1 MSKWEDRI
9 QNSATYAAAKKLLTR
24 FDEVDLGNAS
34 LEAIDDINR
43 AKLVIE
49 LLVDRLNNTDNRLL
63 SVSSIDNIGSYLSN
77 VSSYF
82 DNWQNTRDDT
92 YLGISYMN
100 GYIDSILSYI
110 PSLTPAMDI
119 KETRKAIAGLN
130 RSVGQYKRTAAK
142 EIDNISAKGTTAE
155 KTIDEK
161 VTEAK
166 NEFEALGVKIDELNK
181 DLKDI
186 KDSSNSI
193 STEQQL
199 SFTKSENVR
208 NEAVNKFIEDQKRT
222 IEETFSKKSDEAD
235 RITDDI
241 DKKLNAT
248 EAKAEDSLA
257 RIDELLNIAGDK
269 TLIHDYSSS
278 AKEDMEAADR
288 WRKITMFLLLAVL
301 GFSCWV
307 VYEIIHTK
315 DTSWQFLV
323 ARAFVMLFAGGI
335 AGYTATQSSEHRK
348 AQRANQRTA
357 HQLKALKPYL
367 LSIEGDVKL
376 RNEIIKTVAYRIFN
390 NEENNQVKKSKGL
403 FKSKEEAPIMSS
415 QLIELLLDLAKKIP
429 VK

>member
-9 QNSATYAAAKKLLTR
+9 QNSATYTAAKKLLAR
-24 FDEVDLGNAS
+24 LNEIDSDSMS
-34 LEAIDDINR
+34 LEAIDAINR

-49 LLVDRLNNTDNRLL
+49 LLVDRLDNTDSRLL
-63 SVSSIDNIGSYLSN
+63 SISNLDNISSHLSN
-77 VSSYF
+77 ASSCF
-82 DNWQNTRDDT
+82 DNWQNTRDDM

-100 GYIDSILSYI
+100 GYIDNILSYI
-110 PSLTPAMDI
+110 PSLTPTMDI

-130 RSVGQYKRTAAK
+130 RSVGQYKRVTTK
-142 EIDNISAKGTTAE
+142 EINDISAKGTTAE

-161 VTEAK
+161 VNEAK
-166 NEFEALGVKIDELNK
+166 EEFEALDTKVNELNK

-186 KDSSNSI
+186 KDSSNKI
-193 STEQQL
+193 SAEQQL
-199 SFTKSENVR
+199 SFTKSENIR
-208 NEAVNKFIEDQKRT
+208 NEAVNEFIKEQKRT
-222 IEETFSKKSDEAD
+222 IEEAFSKKSNEAD

-257 RIDELLNIAGDK
+257 RIDELLNMAGDK

-278 AKEDMEAADR
+278 AKEDKIAAYI
-288 WRKITMFLLLAVL
+288 WSVVTTILLLVML
-301 GFSCWV
+301 GLSCWV
-307 VYEIIHTK
+307 VYEVIQTK
-315 DTSWQFLV
+315 DASWQFLI

-390 NEENNQVKKSKGL
+390 NEEDNQVKKPKRL
-403 FKSKEEAPIMSS
+403 FRSKEEAPIMSS

>member
-9 QNSATYAAAKKLLTR
+9 QNSATYTAAKKLLAR
-24 FDEVDLGNAS
+24 LNEIDSDSMS
-34 LEAIDDINR
+34 LEAIDAINR

-49 LLVDRLNNTDNRLL
+49 LLVDRLDNTDSRLL
-63 SVSSIDNIGSYLSN
+63 SISNLDNISSHLSN
-77 VSSYF
+77 ASSCF
-82 DNWQNTRDDT
+82 DNWQNTRDDM

-100 GYIDSILSYI
+100 GYIDNILSYI
-110 PSLTPAMDI
+110 PSLTPTMDI

-130 RSVGQYKRTAAK
+130 RSVGQYKRVTTK
-142 EIDNISAKGTTAE
+142 EINNISVKGTAAE

-288 WRKITMFLLLAVL
+288 WRKITMFLLFAVL

-315 DTSWQFLV
+315 DASWQFLI

-367 LSIEGDVKL
+367 LSIEGDVEL

-390 NEENNQVKKSKGL
+390 NEENNQVKKSKKL
-403 FKSKEEAPIMSS
+403 FKSKEEASIMSS
-415 QLIELLLDLAKKIP
+415 QLIELLSDLAKKIP

>member
-9 QNSATYAAAKKLLTR
+9 QNSATYTAAKKLLAR
-24 FDEVDLGNAS
+24 FNEIDSDSMS
-34 LEAIDDINR
+34 LEAIDAINR

-49 LLVDRLNNTDNRLL
+49 LLVDRLDNTDSRLL
-63 SVSSIDNIGSYLSN
+63 SISNLDNISSHLSN
-77 VSSYF
+77 ASSCF
-82 DNWQNTRDDT
+82 DNWQNTRDDM

-100 GYIDSILSYI
+100 GYIDNILSYI
-110 PSLTPAMDI
+110 PSLTPTMDI

-130 RSVGQYKRTAAK
+130 RSVGQYKRVTTK
-142 EIDNISAKGTTAE
+142 EINNISVKGTAAE

-199 SFTKSENVR
+199 SFTKSENIR

-257 RIDELLNIAGDK
+257 RIDELLNMAGDK

-278 AKEDMEAADR
+278 AKEDKIAAYV
-288 WRKITMFLLLAVL
+288 WSVITTILLLIML

-315 DTSWQFLV
+315 DASWQFLI

-376 RNEIIKTVAYRIFN
+376 RNEIIKTVAYQIFN
-390 NEENNQVKKSKGL
+390 NEENNQIKKPKRL
-403 FKSKEEAPIMSS
+403 FRSKEEAPIMSS
-415 QLIELLLDLAKKIP
+415 QLIELLLTLAKKDL

>member
-248 EAKAEDSLA
+248 EAKAKDSLA

-288 WRKITMFLLLAVL
+288 WRKITMFLLFAVL

>member
-1 MSKWEDRI
+1 
-9 QNSATYAAAKKLLTR
+9 
-24 FDEVDLGNAS
+24 
-34 LEAIDDINR
+34 
-43 AKLVIE
+43 
-49 LLVDRLNNTDNRLL
+49 
-63 SVSSIDNIGSYLSN
+63 
-77 VSSYF
+77 
-82 DNWQNTRDDT
+82 
-92 YLGISYMN
+92 
-100 GYIDSILSYI
+100 
-110 PSLTPAMDI
+110 MDI

-130 RSVGQYKRTAAK
+130 RSVGQYKRVAAK
-142 EIDNISAKGTTAE
+142 EINSISAKGAASE

-166 NEFEALGVKIDELNK
+166 NEFETLGAKVAELNK

-186 KDSSNSI
+186 KDSSNKI
-193 STEQQL
+193 SAEQQL

-208 NEAVNKFIEDQKRT
+208 NEMVNKFIEEQKRT
-222 IEETFSKKSDEAD
+222 IEETFSKKSNEAD

-248 EAKAEDSLA
+248 EAKAGDSLA

-278 AKEDMEAADR
+278 AKEDMEAADK
-288 WRKITMFLLLAVL
+288 WRKITTLLLFVVL
-301 GFSCWV
+301 IFSFWV
-307 VYEIIHTK
+307 VCEVIDTK
-315 DTSWQFLV
+315 DVSWQLLV
-323 ARAFVMLFAGGI
+323 ARAFVMLFAGGV

>member
-9 QNSATYAAAKKLLTR
+9 QNSATYTAAKKLLAR
-24 FDEVDLGNAS
+24 FNEIDSDSMS
-34 LEAIDDINR
+34 LEAIDAINR

-49 LLVDRLNNTDNRLL
+49 LLVDRLDNTDSRLL
-63 SVSSIDNIGSYLSN
+63 SISNLDNISSHLSN
-77 VSSYF
+77 ASSCF
-82 DNWQNTRDDT
+82 DNWQNTRDDM

-100 GYIDSILSYI
+100 GYIDNILSYI
-110 PSLTPAMDI
+110 PSLTPTMDI

-130 RSVGQYKRTAAK
+130 RSVGQYKRVTTK
-142 EIDNISAKGTTAE
+142 EINNISVKGTAAE

-199 SFTKSENVR
+199 SFTKSENIR

-257 RIDELLNIAGDK
+257 RIDELLNMAGDK

-278 AKEDMEAADR
+278 AKEDKIAAYV
-288 WRKITMFLLLAVL
+288 WSVITTILLLIML

-315 DTSWQFLV
+315 DASWQFLI

-367 LSIEGDVKL
+367 LSIEGDVEL

-390 NEENNQVKKSKGL
+390 NEENNQVKKSKKL

-415 QLIELLLDLAKKIP
+415 QLIELLSDLAKKIP

>member
-9 QNSATYAAAKKLLTR
+9 QNSATYTAAKKLLAR
-24 FDEVDLGNAS
+24 LNEIDSDSMS
-34 LEAIDDINR
+34 LEAIDAINR

-49 LLVDRLNNTDNRLL
+49 LLVDRLDNTDSRLL
-63 SVSSIDNIGSYLSN
+63 SISNLDNISSHLSN
-77 VSSYF
+77 ASSCF
-82 DNWQNTRDDT
+82 DNWQNTRDDM

-100 GYIDSILSYI
+100 GYIDNILSYI
-110 PSLTPAMDI
+110 PSLTPTMDI
-119 KETRKAIAGLN
+119 KEARKAIAGLN

-142 EIDNISAKGTTAE
+142 EINNISVKGTAAE

-199 SFTKSENVR
+199 SFTKSENIR

-257 RIDELLNIAGDK
+257 RIDELLNMAGDK

-278 AKEDMEAADR
+278 AKEDKIAAYV
-288 WRKITMFLLLAVL
+288 WSVITTILLLIML

-315 DTSWQFLV
+315 DASWQFLI

-390 NEENNQVKKSKGL
+390 NEEDNQVKKPKRL
-403 FKSKEEAPIMSS
+403 FRSKEEAPIMSS
-415 QLIELLLDLAKKIP
+415 QLIELLLTLAKKDL

>member
-9 QNSATYAAAKKLLTR
+9 QNSATYTAAKKLLTR
-24 FDEVDLGNAS
+24 FDEVDLGNVS

-49 LLVDRLNNTDNRLL
+49 LLIDRLNNTDDRLISISNLDNINNYL
-63 SVSSIDNIGSYLSN
+63 SGVSSC
-77 VSSYF
+77 F
-82 DNWQNTRDDT
+82 DNWQNYRNDA
-92 YLGISYMN
+92 YLDISYMN
-100 GYIDSILSYI
+100 GYIDNILSYI

-130 RSVGQYKRTAAK
+130 RSVGQYKRVAAK
-142 EIDNISAKGTTAE
+142 EINSISAKGAASE

-166 NEFEALGVKIDELNK
+166 NEFETLGAKVAELNK

-186 KDSSNSI
+186 KDSSNKI
-193 STEQQL
+193 SAEQQL

-208 NEAVNKFIEDQKRT
+208 NEMVNKFIEEQKRT
-222 IEETFSKKSDEAD
+222 IEETFSKKSNEAD

-278 AKEDMEAADR
+278 AKEDMEAADK
-288 WRKITMFLLLAVL
+288 WRKITTLLLFVVL
-301 GFSCWV
+301 IFSFWV
-307 VYEIIHTK
+307 VCEVIDTK
-315 DTSWQFLV
+315 DVS
-323 ARAFVMLFAGGI
+323 
-335 AGYTATQSSEHRK
+335 
-348 AQRANQRTA
+348 
-357 HQLKALKPYL
+357 
-367 LSIEGDVKL
+367 
-376 RNEIIKTVAYRIFN
+376 
-390 NEENNQVKKSKGL
+390 
-403 FKSKEEAPIMSS
+403 
-415 QLIELLLDLAKKIP
+415 
-429 VK
+429 

>member
-9 QNSATYAAAKKLLTR
+9 QNSATYTAAKKLLAR
-24 FDEVDLGNAS
+24 FNEIDSDSMS
-34 LEAIDDINR
+34 LEAIDAINR

-49 LLVDRLNNTDNRLL
+49 LLVDRLDNTDSRLL
-63 SVSSIDNIGSYLSN
+63 SISNLDNISSHLSN
-77 VSSYF
+77 ASSCF
-82 DNWQNTRDDT
+82 DNWQNTRDDM

-100 GYIDSILSYI
+100 GYIDNILSYI
-110 PSLTPAMDI
+110 PSLTPTMDI

-130 RSVGQYKRTAAK
+130 RSVGQYKRVTTK
-142 EIDNISAKGTTAE
+142 EINNISVKGTAAE

-199 SFTKSENVR
+199 SFTKSENIR

-257 RIDELLNIAGDK
+257 RIDELLNMAGDK

-278 AKEDMEAADR
+278 AKEDKIAAYV
-288 WRKITMFLLLAVL
+288 WSVITTILLLIML

-315 DTSWQFLV
+315 DASWQFLI

-376 RNEIIKTVAYRIFN
+376 RNEIIKTVAYQIFN
-390 NEENNQVKKSKGL
+390 NEENNQVKKTKRL

-415 QLIELLLDLAKKIP
+415 QLIELLSDLAKKIP

>member
-9 QNSATYAAAKKLLTR
+9 QNSATYTAAKKLLAR
-24 FDEVDLGNAS
+24 LNEIDSDSMS
-34 LEAIDDINR
+34 LEAIDAINR

-49 LLVDRLNNTDNRLL
+49 LLVDRLDNTDNRLL
-63 SVSSIDNIGSYLSN
+63 SVSSIDNIGSYLSS
-77 VSSYF
+77 VSSCF
-82 DNWQNTRDDT
+82 DNWQNTRDDM

-100 GYIDSILSYI
+100 GYIDNILSYI
-110 PSLTPAMDI
+110 TSLTPAMDI

-142 EIDNISAKGTTAE
+142 EIDSISAKGTTAE

-186 KDSSNSI
+186 KDSSNKI
-193 STEQQL
+193 SAEQQL

-208 NEAVNKFIEDQKRT
+208 NEAVNEFIKEQKRT
-222 IEETFSKKSDEAD
+222 IEEAFSKKSNEAD
-235 RITDDI
+235 RIADGI
-241 DKKLNAT
+241 GKKLNAT
-248 EAKAEDSLA
+248 EIEARDSLA
-257 RIDELLNIAGDK
+257 RIDELLNMAGDK

-278 AKEDMEAADR
+278 AKEDKIAAYV
-288 WRKITMFLLLAVL
+288 WSVVTTILLLVML
-301 GFSCWV
+301 GLSCWV
-307 VYEIIHTK
+307 VYEVIHIK
-315 DTSWQFLV
+315 DASWQFLI
-323 ARAFVMLFAGGI
+323 ARAFVMLFAGGV

>member
-1 MSKWEDRI
+1 MSKWEDRVH
-9 QNSATYAAAKKLLTR
+9 NSATYTAAKKLLAR

-49 LLVDRLNNTDNRLL
+49 LLVDRLSNTDDRLISISNL
-63 SVSSIDNIGSYLSN
+63 DNINNYLSSVSSC
-77 VSSYF
+77 F
-82 DNWQNTRDDT
+82 DNWQNAHDDV

-100 GYIDSILSYI
+100 GYIDGILSYI
-110 PSLTPAMDI
+110 PSLTPTMDI
-119 KETRKAIAGLN
+119 KETRKAIARLN
-130 RSVGQYKRTAAK
+130 RSVGQYKRVAAK
-142 EIDNISAKGTTAE
+142 EIDSISAKGAASE

-288 WRKITMFLLLAVL
+288 WRKITMFLLFAVL

-315 DTSWQFLV
+315 DASWQFLV

-390 NEENNQVKKSKGL
+390 NEEDNQVKKPKRL
-403 FKSKEEAPIMSS
+403 FRSKEEAPIMSS
-415 QLIELLLDLAKKIP
+415 QLIELLLTLAKKDL

>member
-9 QNSATYAAAKKLLTR
+9 QNSATYTAAKKLLAR
-24 FDEVDLGNAS
+24 FNEIDSDSMS
-34 LEAIDDINR
+34 LEAIDAINR

-49 LLVDRLNNTDNRLL
+49 LLVDRLDNTDSRLL
-63 SVSSIDNIGSYLSN
+63 SISNLDNISSHLSN
-77 VSSYF
+77 ASSCF
-82 DNWQNTRDDT
+82 DNWQNTRDDM

-100 GYIDSILSYI
+100 GYIDNILSYI
-110 PSLTPAMDI
+110 PSLTPTMDI

-130 RSVGQYKRTAAK
+130 RSVGQYKRVTTK
-142 EIDNISAKGTTAE
+142 EINNISVKGTAAE

-199 SFTKSENVR
+199 SFTKSENIR

-257 RIDELLNIAGDK
+257 RIDELLNMAGDK

-278 AKEDMEAADR
+278 AKEDKIAAYV
-288 WRKITMFLLLAVL
+288 WSVITTILLLIML

-315 DTSWQFLV
+315 DASWQFLI

-367 LSIEGDVKL
+367 LSIEGDVEL

-390 NEENNQVKKSKGL
+390 NEENNQVKKSK
-403 FKSKEEAPIMSS
+403 
-415 QLIELLLDLAKKIP
+415 KII
-429 VK
+429 

>member
-9 QNSATYAAAKKLLTR
+9 QNSATYTAAKKLLAR
-24 FDEVDLGNAS
+24 LNEIDSDSMS
-34 LEAIDDINR
+34 LEAIDAINR

-49 LLVDRLNNTDNRLL
+49 LLVDRLDNTDSRLL
-63 SVSSIDNIGSYLSN
+63 SISNLDNISSHLSN
-77 VSSYF
+77 ASSCF
-82 DNWQNTRDDT
+82 DNWQNTRDDM

-100 GYIDSILSYI
+100 GYIDNILSYI
-110 PSLTPAMDI
+110 PSLTPTMDI

-130 RSVGQYKRTAAK
+130 RSVGQYKRIATK
-142 EIDNISAKGTTAE
+142 EINDISAKGTTAE

-161 VTEAK
+161 VNEAK
-166 NEFEALGVKIDELNK
+166 EEFEALDTKVNELNK

-186 KDSSNSI
+186 KDSSNKI
-193 STEQQL
+193 SAEQQL
-199 SFTKSENVR
+199 SFTKSENIR
-208 NEAVNKFIEDQKRT
+208 NEAVNEFIKEQKRT
-222 IEETFSKKSDEAD
+222 IEEAFSKKSNEAD

-257 RIDELLNIAGDK
+257 RIDELLNMAGDK

-278 AKEDMEAADR
+278 AKEDKIAAYV
-288 WRKITMFLLLAVL
+288 WSVITTILLLVML
-301 GFSCWV
+301 GLSCWV
-307 VYEIIHTK
+307 VYEVIQTK
-315 DTSWQFLV
+315 DASWQFLI

-390 NEENNQVKKSKGL
+390 NEEDNQVKKPKRL
-403 FKSKEEAPIMSS
+403 FRSKEEAPIMSS

>member
-9 QNSATYAAAKKLLTR
+9 QNSATYTAAKKLLAR
-24 FDEVDLGNAS
+24 LNEIDSDSMS
-34 LEAIDDINR
+34 LEAIDAINR

-49 LLVDRLNNTDNRLL
+49 LLVDRLDNTDSRLL
-63 SVSSIDNIGSYLSN
+63 SISNLDNISSHLSN
-77 VSSYF
+77 ASSCF
-82 DNWQNTRDDT
+82 DNWQNTHDDM

-100 GYIDSILSYI
+100 GYIDNILSYI
-110 PSLTPAMDI
+110 PSLTPTMDI

-142 EIDNISAKGTTAE
+142 EIDSISAKGTTAE

-288 WRKITMFLLLAVL
+288 WRKITMFLLFAVL

>member
-9 QNSATYAAAKKLLTR
+9 QNSATYTAAKKLLAK
-24 FDEVDLGNAS
+24 FNEIDSDSVS
-34 LEAIDDINR
+34 LETIDDINR

-49 LLVDRLNNTDNRLL
+49 LLVDRLDNTDNRLL
-63 SVSSIDNIGSYLSN
+63 SVSSIDNIVSYLSS
-77 VSSYF
+77 VSSCF
-82 DNWQNTRDDT
+82 DNWQNTRNDV

-100 GYIDSILSYI
+100 EYIDGILSYI
-110 PSLTPAMDI
+110 PSLTPTMDI

-142 EIDNISAKGTTAE
+142 EIDSISAKGTTAE

-166 NEFEALGVKIDELNK
+166 NEFKTLGVKIDELNK

-186 KDSSNSI
+186 KDSSNKI
-193 STEQQL
+193 SAEQQL
-199 SFTKSENVR
+199 SFTKSENIR

-222 IEETFSKKSDEAD
+222 IEETFSKKSNEAD

-257 RIDELLNIAGDK
+257 RIDELLNMAGDK

-278 AKEDMEAADR
+278 AKEDKIAAYV
-288 WRKITMFLLLAVL
+288 WSVVTTILLLVML

-315 DTSWQFLV
+315 DASWQFLV

-367 LSIEGDVKL
+367 LSIEDDVKL

-390 NEENNQVKKSKGL
+390 NEENNQVKKTKRL

>member
-9 QNSATYAAAKKLLTR
+9 QNSATYTAAKKLLAR
-24 FDEVDLGNAS
+24 FNEIDSDSMS
-34 LEAIDDINR
+34 LEAIDAINR

-49 LLVDRLNNTDNRLL
+49 LLVDRLDNTDSRLL
-63 SVSSIDNIGSYLSN
+63 SISNLDNISSHLSN
-77 VSSYF
+77 ASSCF
-82 DNWQNTRDDT
+82 DNWQNTRDDM

-100 GYIDSILSYI
+100 GYIDNILSYI
-110 PSLTPAMDI
+110 PSLTPTMDI

-130 RSVGQYKRTAAK
+130 RSVGQYKRVTTK
-142 EIDNISAKGTTAE
+142 EINNISVKGTAAE

-199 SFTKSENVR
+199 SFTKSENIR

-257 RIDELLNIAGDK
+257 RIDELLNMAGDK

-278 AKEDMEAADR
+278 AKEDKIAAYV
-288 WRKITMFLLLAVL
+288 WSVITTILLLIML

-315 DTSWQFLV
+315 DASWQFLI

-367 LSIEGDVKL
+367 LSIEDDVKL

-390 NEENNQVKKSKGL
+390 NEENNQVKKTKRL

>member
-49 LLVDRLNNTDNRLL
+49 LLVDRLSNTDNRLISTSNL
-63 SVSSIDNIGSYLSN
+63 DNINSYLSS

-82 DNWQNTRDDT
+82 DDWQNYRNDV
-92 YLGISYMN
+92 YLDISHMN
-100 GYIDSILSYI
+100 GHIDSILSYI

-142 EIDNISAKGTTAE
+142 EIDSISAKGTTAE

-166 NEFEALGVKIDELNK
+166 NEFETLGVKIDELNK

-186 KDSSNSI
+186 KDSSNKI
-193 STEQQL
+193 SAEQQL
-199 SFTKSENVR
+199 SFTKSENIR

-222 IEETFSKKSDEAD
+222 IEETFSKKSNEAD

-257 RIDELLNIAGDK
+257 RIDELLNMAGDK

-278 AKEDMEAADR
+278 AKEDKIAAYV
-288 WRKITMFLLLAVL
+288 WSVVTTILLLVML

-315 DTSWQFLV
+315 DASWQFLV

-367 LSIEGDVKL
+367 LSIEDDVKL

-390 NEENNQVKKSKGL
+390 NEENNQVKKTKRL

>member
-9 QNSATYAAAKKLLTR
+9 QNSATYTAAKKLLTR
-24 FDEVDLGNAS
+24 FDEVDLGNVS

-49 LLVDRLNNTDNRLL
+49 LLIDRLNNTDDRLISISNLDNINNYL
-63 SVSSIDNIGSYLSN
+63 SGVSSC
-77 VSSYF
+77 F
-82 DNWQNTRDDT
+82 DNWQNYRNDA
-92 YLGISYMN
+92 YLDISYMN
-100 GYIDSILSYI
+100 GYIDNILSYI
-110 PSLTPAMDI
+110 PSLTPTMDI

-142 EIDNISAKGTTAE
+142 EIDSISAKGTTAE

-166 NEFEALGVKIDELNK
+166 NEFEALGAKVAELNK

-186 KDSSNSI
+186 KDSSNKI
-193 STEQQL
+193 SAEQQL

-208 NEAVNKFIEDQKRT
+208 NEMVNKFIEEQKRT
-222 IEETFSKKSDEAD
+222 IEETFSKKSNEAD

-278 AKEDMEAADR
+278 AKEDMEAADK
-288 WRKITMFLLLAVL
+288 WRKITTLLLFVVL
-301 GFSCWV
+301 IFSFWV
-307 VYEIIHTK
+307 VCEVIDTK
-315 DTSWQFLV
+315 DVSWQLLV
-323 ARAFVMLFAGGI
+323 ARAFVMLFAGGV

>member
-9 QNSATYAAAKKLLTR
+9 QNSATYTAAKKLLAR
-24 FDEVDLGNAS
+24 LNEIDSDSMS
-34 LEAIDDINR
+34 LEAIDAINR

-49 LLVDRLNNTDNRLL
+49 LLVDRLDNTDSRLL
-63 SVSSIDNIGSYLSN
+63 SISNLDNISSHLSN
-77 VSSYF
+77 ASSCF
-82 DNWQNTRDDT
+82 DNWQNTRDDM

-100 GYIDSILSYI
+100 GYIDNILSYI
-110 PSLTPAMDI
+110 PSLTPTMDI

-142 EIDNISAKGTTAE
+142 EIDSISAKGTTAE

-288 WRKITMFLLLAVL
+288 WRKITMFLLFAVL

-390 NEENNQVKKSKGL
+390 NEEDNQVKKPKRL
-403 FKSKEEAPIMSS
+403 FRSKEEAPIMSS
-415 QLIELLLDLAKKIP
+415 QLIELLLTLAKKDL

>member
-9 QNSATYAAAKKLLTR
+9 QNSATYTAAKKLLAR
-24 FDEVDLGNAS
+24 FNEIDSDSMS
-34 LEAIDDINR
+34 LEAIDAINR

-49 LLVDRLNNTDNRLL
+49 LLVDRLDNTDSRLL
-63 SVSSIDNIGSYLSN
+63 SISNLDNISSHLSN
-77 VSSYF
+77 ASSCF
-82 DNWQNTRDDT
+82 DNWQNTRDDM

-100 GYIDSILSYI
+100 GFIDNILSYI
-110 PSLTPAMDI
+110 PSLTPTMDI

-142 EIDNISAKGTTAE
+142 EIDSISAKGTTAE

-199 SFTKSENVR
+199 SFTKSENIR

-257 RIDELLNIAGDK
+257 RIDELLNMAGDK

-278 AKEDMEAADR
+278 AKEDKIAAYV
-288 WRKITMFLLLAVL
+288 WSVITTILLLIML

-315 DTSWQFLV
+315 DASWQFLV

>member
-9 QNSATYAAAKKLLTR
+9 QNSATYTAAKKLLAR
-24 FDEVDLGNAS
+24 LNEIDSDSMS
-34 LEAIDDINR
+34 LEAIDAINR

-49 LLVDRLNNTDNRLL
+49 LLVDRLDNTDSRLL
-63 SVSSIDNIGSYLSN
+63 SISNLDNISSHLSN
-77 VSSYF
+77 ASSCF
-82 DNWQNTRDDT
+82 DNWQNTRDDM

-100 GYIDSILSYI
+100 GYIDNILSYI
-110 PSLTPAMDI
+110 PSLTPTMDI

-142 EIDNISAKGTTAE
+142 EIDSISAKGTTAE

-288 WRKITMFLLLAVL
+288 WRKITMFLLFAVL

>member
-34 LEAIDDINR
+34 LEAIDAINR

-49 LLVDRLNNTDNRLL
+49 LLVDRLDNTDNRLL

-77 VSSYF
+77 VSSCF
-82 DNWQNTRDDT
+82 DNWQNTRDDM

-100 GYIDSILSYI
+100 GYIDNILSYI
-110 PSLTPAMDI
+110 PSLTPTMDI

-142 EIDNISAKGTTAE
+142 EINNISVKGTAAE

-199 SFTKSENVR
+199 SFTKSENIR

-257 RIDELLNIAGDK
+257 RIDELLNMAGDK

-288 WRKITMFLLLAVL
+288 WRKITMFLLFAVL

>member
-278 AKEDMEAADR
+278 AKED
-288 WRKITMFLLLAVL
+288 KIPAYIWSVVTTILLLVML
-301 GFSCWV
+301 GLSCWV
-307 VYEIIHTK
+307 VYEVIQTK
-315 DTSWQFLV
+315 DASWQFLI

-390 NEENNQVKKSKGL
+390 NEEDNQVKKPKRL
-403 FKSKEEAPIMSS
+403 FRSKEEAPIMSS

>member
-9 QNSATYAAAKKLLTR
+9 QNSATYTAAKKLLAR
-24 FDEVDLGNAS
+24 FNEIDSDSMS
-34 LEAIDDINR
+34 LEAIDAINR

-49 LLVDRLNNTDNRLL
+49 LLVDRLDNTDSRLL
-63 SVSSIDNIGSYLSN
+63 SISNLDNISSHLSN
-77 VSSYF
+77 ASSCF
-82 DNWQNTRDDT
+82 DNWQNTRDDM

-100 GYIDSILSYI
+100 GYIDNILSYI
-110 PSLTPAMDI
+110 PSLTPTMDI

-130 RSVGQYKRTAAK
+130 RSVGQYKRVTTK
-142 EIDNISAKGTTAE
+142 EINNISVKGTAAE

-199 SFTKSENVR
+199 SFTKSENIR

-257 RIDELLNIAGDK
+257 RIDELLNMAGDK

-278 AKEDMEAADR
+278 AKEDKIAAYV
-288 WRKITMFLLLAVL
+288 WSVVTTILLLVML

-315 DTSWQFLV
+315 DASWQFLV

-376 RNEIIKTVAYRIFN
+376 RNEIIKTVAYQIFN
-390 NEENNQVKKSKGL
+390 NEENNQIKKPKRL
-403 FKSKEEAPIMSS
+403 FRSKEEAPIMSS
-415 QLIELLLDLAKKIP
+415 QLIELLLTLAKKDL

>member
-49 LLVDRLNNTDNRLL
+49 LLVDRLSNTDNRLISTSNL
-63 SVSSIDNIGSYLSN
+63 DNINSYLSS

-82 DNWQNTRDDT
+82 DDWQNYRNDV
-92 YLGISYMN
+92 YLDISHMN
-100 GYIDSILSYI
+100 GHIDSILSYI

-142 EIDNISAKGTTAE
+142 EIDSISAKGTTAE

-166 NEFEALGVKIDELNK
+166 NEFETLGVKIDELNK

-186 KDSSNSI
+186 KDSSNKI
-193 STEQQL
+193 SAEQQL
-199 SFTKSENVR
+199 SFTKSENIR

-257 RIDELLNIAGDK
+257 RIDELLNMAGDK

-278 AKEDMEAADR
+278 AKEDKIAAYV
-288 WRKITMFLLLAVL
+288 WSVITTILLLIML

-315 DTSWQFLV
+315 DASWQFLI

-390 NEENNQVKKSKGL
+390 NEENNQVKKSKKL

-415 QLIELLLDLAKKIP
+415 QLIELLSDLAKKIP

>member
-49 LLVDRLNNTDNRLL
+49 LLVDRLSNTDNRLISTSNL
-63 SVSSIDNIGSYLSN
+63 DNINSYLSS

-82 DNWQNTRDDT
+82 DDWQNYRNDV
-92 YLGISYMN
+92 YLDISHMN
-100 GYIDSILSYI
+100 GHIDSILSYI

-142 EIDNISAKGTTAE
+142 EIDSISAKGTTAE

-166 NEFEALGVKIDELNK
+166 NEFETLGVKIDELNK

-186 KDSSNSI
+186 KDSSNKI
-193 STEQQL
+193 SAEQQL
-199 SFTKSENVR
+199 SFTKSENIR

-257 RIDELLNIAGDK
+257 RIDELLNMAGDK

-278 AKEDMEAADR
+278 AKEDKIAAYV
-288 WRKITMFLLLAVL
+288 WSVITTILLLIML

-315 DTSWQFLV
+315 DASWQFLI

-367 LSIEGDVKL
+367 LSIEGDVEL

-390 NEENNQVKKSKGL
+390 NEENNQYN
-403 FKSKEEAPIMSS
+403 
-415 QLIELLLDLAKKIP
+415 
-429 VK
+429 

>member
-9 QNSATYAAAKKLLTR
+9 QNSATYTAAKKLLAR
-24 FDEVDLGNAS
+24 LNEIDSDSMS
-34 LEAIDDINR
+34 LEAIDAINR

-49 LLVDRLNNTDNRLL
+49 LLVDRLDNTDSRLL
-63 SVSSIDNIGSYLSN
+63 SISNLDNISSHLSN
-77 VSSYF
+77 ASSCF
-82 DNWQNTRDDT
+82 DNWQNTRDDM

-100 GYIDSILSYI
+100 GYIDNILSYI
-110 PSLTPAMDI
+110 PSLTPTMDI

-130 RSVGQYKRTAAK
+130 RSVGQYKRIATK
-142 EIDNISAKGTTAE
+142 EINDISAKGTTAE

-161 VTEAK
+161 VNEAK
-166 NEFEALGVKIDELNK
+166 EEFEALDTKVNELNK

-186 KDSSNSI
+186 KDSSNKI
-193 STEQQL
+193 SAEQQL
-199 SFTKSENVR
+199 SFTKSENIR
-208 NEAVNKFIEDQKRT
+208 NEAVNEFIKEQKRT
-222 IEETFSKKSDEAD
+222 IEEAFSKKSNEAD

-257 RIDELLNIAGDK
+257 RIDELLNMAGDK

-278 AKEDMEAADR
+278 AKEDKIAAYI
-288 WRKITMFLLLAVL
+288 WSVVTKILLLVML
-301 GFSCWV
+301 GLSCWV
-307 VYEIIHTK
+307 VYEVIQTK
-315 DTSWQFLV
+315 DASWQFLI

-390 NEENNQVKKSKGL
+390 NEEDNQVKKPKRL
-403 FKSKEEAPIMSS
+403 FRSKEEAPIMSS

>member
-9 QNSATYAAAKKLLTR
+9 QNSATYTAAKKLLAK
-24 FDEVDLGNAS
+24 FNEIDSDSVS

-49 LLVDRLNNTDNRLL
+49 LLVDRLDNTDNRLL
-63 SVSSIDNIGSYLSN
+63 SVSSIDNIVSYLSS
-77 VSSYF
+77 VSSCF
-82 DNWQNTRDDT
+82 DNWQNTRNDV

-100 GYIDSILSYI
+100 EYIDGILSYI
-110 PSLTPAMDI
+110 PSLTPTMDI

-142 EIDNISAKGTTAE
+142 EIDSISAKGTTAE

-288 WRKITMFLLLAVL
+288 WRKITMFLLFAVL

-367 LSIEGDVKL
+367 LSIEDDVKL

>member
-9 QNSATYAAAKKLLTR
+9 QNSATYIAAKKLLAR
-24 FDEVDLGNAS
+24 FNEIDSDSMS
-34 LEAIDDINR
+34 LEAIDAINR

-49 LLVDRLNNTDNRLL
+49 LLVDRLDNTDSRLL
-63 SVSSIDNIGSYLSN
+63 SISNLDNISSHLSN
-77 VSSYF
+77 ASSCF
-82 DNWQNTRDDT
+82 DNWQNTRDDM

-100 GYIDSILSYI
+100 GYIDNILSYI
-110 PSLTPAMDI
+110 PSLTPTMDI

-130 RSVGQYKRTAAK
+130 RSVGQYKRVTTK
-142 EIDNISAKGTTAE
+142 EINNISAKGTTAE

-199 SFTKSENVR
+199 SFTKSENIR

-257 RIDELLNIAGDK
+257 RIDELLNMAGDK

-278 AKEDMEAADR
+278 AKEDKIAAYV
-288 WRKITMFLLLAVL
+288 WSVITTILLLIML

-315 DTSWQFLV
+315 DASWQFLI

-376 RNEIIKTVAYRIFN
+376 RNEIIKTVAYQIFN
-390 NEENNQVKKSKGL
+390 NEENNQVKKTKRL

-415 QLIELLLDLAKKIP
+415 QLIELLSDLAKKIP

>member
-9 QNSATYAAAKKLLTR
+9 QNSATYTAAKKLLAR
-24 FDEVDLGNAS
+24 LNEIDSDSMS
-34 LEAIDDINR
+34 LEAIDAINR

-49 LLVDRLNNTDNRLL
+49 LLVDRLDNTDSRLL
-63 SVSSIDNIGSYLSN
+63 SISNLDNISSHLSN
-77 VSSYF
+77 ASSCF
-82 DNWQNTRDDT
+82 DNWQNTRDDM

-100 GYIDSILSYI
+100 GYIDNILSYI
-110 PSLTPAMDI
+110 PSLTPTMDI

-142 EIDNISAKGTTAE
+142 EIDSISAKGTAAE

-199 SFTKSENVR
+199 SFTKSENIR

-257 RIDELLNIAGDK
+257 RIDELLNMAGDK

-278 AKEDMEAADR
+278 AKEDKIAAYV
-288 WRKITMFLLLAVL
+288 WSVITTILLLIML

-315 DTSWQFLV
+315 DASWQFLV

-390 NEENNQVKKSKGL
+390 NEEDNQVKKPKRL
-403 FKSKEEAPIMSS
+403 FRSKEEAPIMSS
-415 QLIELLLDLAKKIP
+415 QLIELLLTLAKKDL

>member
-9 QNSATYAAAKKLLTR
+9 QNSATYTAAKKLLAR
-24 FDEVDLGNAS
+24 LNEIDSDSMS
-34 LEAIDDINR
+34 LEAIDAINR

-49 LLVDRLNNTDNRLL
+49 LLVDRLDNTDNRLL

-77 VSSYF
+77 ASSCF
-82 DNWQNTRDDT
+82 DNWQNTRDDM

-100 GYIDSILSYI
+100 GYIDNILSYI
-110 PSLTPAMDI
+110 PSLTPTMDI

-130 RSVGQYKRTAAK
+130 RSVGQYKRIATK
-142 EIDNISAKGTTAE
+142 EINDISAKGTTAE

-161 VTEAK
+161 VNEAK
-166 NEFEALGVKIDELNK
+166 EEFEALDTKVNELNK

-186 KDSSNSI
+186 KDSSNKI
-193 STEQQL
+193 SAEQQL
-199 SFTKSENVR
+199 SFTKSENIR
-208 NEAVNKFIEDQKRT
+208 NEAVNEFIKEQKRT
-222 IEETFSKKSDEAD
+222 IEEAFSKKSNEAD

-257 RIDELLNIAGDK
+257 RIDELLNMAGDK

-278 AKEDMEAADR
+278 AKEDKIAAYI
-288 WRKITMFLLLAVL
+288 WSVVTTILLLVML
-301 GFSCWV
+301 GLSCWV
-307 VYEIIHTK
+307 VYEVIQTK
-315 DTSWQFLV
+315 DASWQFLI

-390 NEENNQVKKSKGL
+390 NEEDNQVKKPKRL
-403 FKSKEEAPIMSS
+403 FRSKEEAPIMSS

>member
-9 QNSATYAAAKKLLTR
+9 QNSATYTAAKKLLAR
-24 FDEVDLGNAS
+24 LNEIDSDSMS
-34 LEAIDDINR
+34 LEAIDAINR

-288 WRKITMFLLLAVL
+288 WRKITMFLLFAVL

>member
-9 QNSATYAAAKKLLTR
+9 QNSATYIAAKKLLAR
-24 FDEVDLGNAS
+24 FNEIDSDSMS
-34 LEAIDDINR
+34 LEVIDAINR

-49 LLVDRLNNTDNRLL
+49 LLVDRLDNTDSRLL
-63 SVSSIDNIGSYLSN
+63 SISNLDNISSHLSN
-77 VSSYF
+77 ASSCF
-82 DNWQNTRDDT
+82 DNWQNTRDDM

-100 GYIDSILSYI
+100 GYIDNILSYI
-110 PSLTPAMDI
+110 PSLTPTMDI

-130 RSVGQYKRTAAK
+130 RSVGQYKRVTTK
-142 EIDNISAKGTTAE
+142 EINNISVKGTAAE

-199 SFTKSENVR
+199 SFTKSENIR

-288 WRKITMFLLLAVL
+288 WRKITMFLLFAVL

-315 DTSWQFLV
+315 DASWQFLI

-390 NEENNQVKKSKGL
+390 NEEDNQVKKPKRL
-403 FKSKEEAPIMSS
+403 FRSKEEAPIMSS

>member
-9 QNSATYAAAKKLLTR
+9 QNSATYTAAKKLLAR
-24 FDEVDLGNAS
+24 LNEIDSDSMS
-34 LEAIDDINR
+34 LEAIDAINR

-49 LLVDRLNNTDNRLL
+49 LLVDRLDNTDSRLL
-63 SVSSIDNIGSYLSN
+63 SISNLDNISSHLSN
-77 VSSYF
+77 TSSCF
-82 DNWQNTRDDT
+82 DNWQNTRDDM

-100 GYIDSILSYI
+100 GYIDNILSYI
-110 PSLTPAMDI
+110 PSLTPTMDI

-142 EIDNISAKGTTAE
+142 EIDSISAKGTTAE

-208 NEAVNKFIEDQKRT
+208 NEAVNKFIEDQERT

-288 WRKITMFLLLAVL
+288 WRKITMFLLFAVL

-315 DTSWQFLV
+315 DASWQFLV

-390 NEENNQVKKSKGL
+390 NEEDNQVKKPKRL
-403 FKSKEEAPIMSS
+403 FRSKEEAPIMSS
-415 QLIELLLDLAKKIP
+415 QLIELLLTLAKKDL

>member
-142 EIDNISAKGTTAE
+142 EINNISVKGTAAE

-199 SFTKSENVR
+199 SFTKSENIR

-257 RIDELLNIAGDK
+257 RIDELLNMAGDK

-278 AKEDMEAADR
+278 AKEDKIAAYV
-288 WRKITMFLLLAVL
+288 WSVITTILLLIML

-315 DTSWQFLV
+315 DASWQFLI

-376 RNEIIKTVAYRIFN
+376 RNEIIKTVAYQIFN
-390 NEENNQVKKSKGL
+390 NEENNQIKKPKRL
-403 FKSKEEAPIMSS
+403 FRSKEEAPIMSS
-415 QLIELLLDLAKKIP
+415 QLIELLLTLAKKDL

>member
-166 NEFEALGVKIDELNK
+166 DEFEALGVKIDELNK

-288 WRKITMFLLLAVL
+288 WRKITMFLLFAVL

-323 ARAFVMLFAGGI
+323 ARAFVILFAGGI

>member
-9 QNSATYAAAKKLLTR
+9 QNSATYTAAKKLLAK
-24 FDEVDLGNAS
+24 FNEIDADSVS

-49 LLVDRLNNTDNRLL
+49 LLVDRLDNTDNRLL

-142 EIDNISAKGTTAE
+142 EINNISVKGTAAE

-257 RIDELLNIAGDK
+257 RIDELLNMAGDK

-278 AKEDMEAADR
+278 AKEDKIAAYV
-288 WRKITMFLLLAVL
+288 WSVVTTILLLVML

-315 DTSWQFLV
+315 DASWQFLV

-367 LSIEGDVKL
+367 LSIEDDVKL

-390 NEENNQVKKSKGL
+390 NEENNQVKKTKRL

>member
-9 QNSATYAAAKKLLTR
+9 QNSATYTAAKKLLAR
-24 FDEVDLGNAS
+24 LNEIDSDSMS
-34 LEAIDDINR
+34 LEAIDAINR

-49 LLVDRLNNTDNRLL
+49 LLVDRLDNTDSRLL
-63 SVSSIDNIGSYLSN
+63 SISNLDNISSHLSN
-77 VSSYF
+77 ASSCF
-82 DNWQNTRDDT
+82 DNWQNTRDDM

-100 GYIDSILSYI
+100 GYIDNILSYI
-110 PSLTPAMDI
+110 PSLTPTMDI

-130 RSVGQYKRTAAK
+130 RSVGQYKRIATK
-142 EIDNISAKGTTAE
+142 EINDISAKGTTAE

-161 VTEAK
+161 VNEAK
-166 NEFEALGVKIDELNK
+166 EEFEALDTKVNELNK

-186 KDSSNSI
+186 KDSSNKI
-193 STEQQL
+193 SAEQQL
-199 SFTKSENVR
+199 SFTKSENIR
-208 NEAVNKFIEDQKRT
+208 NEAINEFIKEQKRT
-222 IEETFSKKSDEAD
+222 IEEAFSKKSNEAD

-257 RIDELLNIAGDK
+257 RIDELLNMAGDK

-278 AKEDMEAADR
+278 AKEDKIAAYI
-288 WRKITMFLLLAVL
+288 WSVVTTILLLVML
-301 GFSCWV
+301 GLSCWV
-307 VYEIIHTK
+307 VYEVIQTK
-315 DTSWQFLV
+315 DASWQFLI

-390 NEENNQVKKSKGL
+390 NEEDNQVKKPKRL
-403 FKSKEEAPIMSS
+403 FRSKEEAPIMSS

>member
-49 LLVDRLNNTDNRLL
+49 LLVDRLSNTDNRLISTSNL
-63 SVSSIDNIGSYLSN
+63 DNINSYLSS

-82 DNWQNTRDDT
+82 DDWQNYRNDV
-92 YLGISYMN
+92 YLDISHMN
-100 GYIDSILSYI
+100 GHIDSILSYI

-142 EIDNISAKGTTAE
+142 EIDSISAKGTTAE

-166 NEFEALGVKIDELNK
+166 NEFETLGVKIDELNK

-186 KDSSNSI
+186 KDSSNKI
-193 STEQQL
+193 SAEQQL
-199 SFTKSENVR
+199 SFTKSENIR

-257 RIDELLNIAGDK
+257 RIDELLNMAGDK

-278 AKEDMEAADR
+278 AKEDKIAAYV
-288 WRKITMFLLLAVL
+288 WSVITTILLLIML

-315 DTSWQFLV
+315 DASWQFLI

-376 RNEIIKTVAYRIFN
+376 RNEIIKTVAYQIFN
-390 NEENNQVKKSKGL
+390 NEENNQYN
-403 FKSKEEAPIMSS
+403 
-415 QLIELLLDLAKKIP
+415 
-429 VK
+429 